1 MTIFTNLAVA
11 VFCGIIFTALN
22 FAWTEGKQIGFV
34 GDDQDGLTAGDD
46 ADKEDLT
53 EAEQAAKD
61 LLGFKLTEGPGES
74 CPGEDDAEKAAAAKV
89 LGLTSMN
96 WKTCANPTLVM
107 HRTYDIE
114 GTLFFAA
121 TTQFIG
127 LFTPEVLDCKLSI
140 YYCERGPPF
149 SFPH

>member
-46 ADKEDLT
+46 ADKEALT

-61 LLGFKLTEGPGES
+61 LLGFNWAPKLQHPES
-74 CPGEDDAEKAAAAKV
+74 LLRFRTIHPSFRAGVRKSIP
-89 LGLTSMN
+89 LQ
-96 WKTCANPTLVM
+96 KTAL
-107 HRTYDIE
+107 
-114 GTLFFAA
+114 
-121 TTQFIG
+121 
-127 LFTPEVLDCKLSI
+127 
-140 YYCERGPPF
+140 
-149 SFPH
+149 